1 MQPSKRIF
9 INTIAQYTRSIFS
22 MILALFATRIILK
35 SLGVED
41 YGIYS
46 VIAGVVSLLSF
57 ITNALAISTQ
67 RFLSVAQGYGNINDA
82 KMIFNTSVVLH
93 LSVGAFIVVCLEIL
107 YPFLMNGFLNIPV
120 DRLGAAQVL
129 YHLVAGVL
137 FFTLISSP
145 YRALVIAHENIVY
158 ISIIE
163 VLDALFKLLIALSL
177 NFVTYDKLI
186 IYGFLLLCIQF
197 FNLIALSVYSAKKYT
212 ECTLPSFSNVDKKFF
227 RGIFSFAGWTM
238 YNIGCNYGR
247 TQGIAVALNKI
258 LGTAVNAAYG
268 LAFQVS
274 GALSSL
280 SQSLSNAINPQL
292 MKAEGGGDRARMIRL
307 AEKQSKFSFLM
318 MAAIS
323 IPTLFEMNTLLSLW
337 LGEVPEF
344 SVLFCRMIIIAALC
358 DLLTVGLG
366 SANQAIGN
374 IKNYTLVIYTVKLL
388 TLPFAV
394 LLLHFGYDLLYVAI
408 IYVSFEFISSIIRL
422 PFLHY
427 SANLNVLLFVKNVFF
442 KEVIPLITIIL
453 SCWLIVTKIDTNYR
467 FIITFTL
474 SNILF
479 LISVFLF
486 GLSND
491 EKVIIEKISDKF
503 LFKCKK

>member
-1 MQPSKRIF
+1 MV
-9 INTIAQYTRSIFS
+9 
-22 MILALFATRIILK
+22 LALFATRIILR

-67 RFLSVAQGYGNINDA
+67 RFLSVAQGYGNISDA
-82 KMIFNTSVVLH
+82 KTIFNTSVILH
-93 LSVGAFIVVCLEIL
+93 LCVGVLIVVGLELL
-107 YPFLMNGFLNIPV
+107 YPFLMNGFLNFPIE
-120 DRLGAAQVL
+120 RLGAAQVL
-129 YHLVAGVL
+129 YHLVAGIL

-145 YRALVIAHENIVY
+145 YRAIVIAHENIVY

-177 NFVTYDKLI
+177 NYVAFDKLI
-186 IYGFLLLCIQF
+186 IYGFLLLCIQL
-197 FNLIALSVYSAKKYT
+197 FNLIALSIFSANKYA
-212 ECTLPSFSNVDKKFF
+212 ECTLPRFSNVDKKYL

-258 LGTAVNAAYG
+258 LGTTVNAAYG

-292 MKAEGGGDRARMIRL
+292 MKAEGGGNRARMIRF
-307 AEKQSKFSFLM
+307 AEIQSKFSFLM
-318 MAAIS
+318 MVAIS
-323 IPTLFEMNTLLSLW
+323 IPTLFEMNTLLRLW
-337 LGEVPEF
+337 LGEVPEY
-344 SVLFCRMIIIAALC
+344 SVLFCRMIIVAALC

-374 IKNYTLVIYTVKLL
+374 IRNYTLVIYTIKLI

-394 LLLHFGYDLLYVAI
+394 SLLYLDFDLLYVGVV
-408 IYVSFEFISSIIRL
+408 YVLFEFISSIIRL

-427 SANLNVLLFVKNVFF
+427 SANLNIMLFVKNVFF
-442 KEVIPLITIIL
+442 KEIIPLIAIIL
-453 SCWLIVTKIDTNYR
+453 CCWLVVSLFDVNYR
-467 FIITFTL
+467 FLITFVL
-474 SNILF
+474 SNLVFI
-479 LISVFLF
+479 ISVLLF
-486 GLSND
+486 GLTND
-491 EKVIIEKISDKF
+491 EKAIIKKISGRF
-503 LFKCKK
+503 YPKKVN